1 MASGWKTPT
10 NKTRRLIL
18 LGDSIFDNG
27 AYVETGEKDVAAHL
41 RARLSPEEWTVE
53 LRAVDGAVVG
63 DVPAQL
69 DRAVIEPRGVFVL
82 SAGGNDA
89 LGCVGMLSDP
99 TPYTIADVLAQFHGI
114 KESFRDAYVATLDR
128 IVAHNLPTIACT
140 IYNPRFDEALLQ
152 RTAEAA
158 LSIFND
164 VITQEA
170 MIRHVPIIDLRVV
183 CSEAA
188 DFANPIEPSHQG
200 GGRIAGAIVAALTGL
215 GDRQT

>member
-1 MASGWKTPT
+1 M
-10 NKTRRLIL
+10 TRRVIL

-27 AYVETGEKDVAAHL
+27 AYVGAGEKDVAAHL
-41 RARLSPEEWTVE
+41 RARLSPEEWAVE

-69 DRAVIEPRGVFVL
+69 ARAAVDPSGVFVL

-99 TPYTIADVLAQFHGI
+99 TPYTISDVLAQFYAI
-114 KESFRDAYVATLDR
+114 KESFRAAYVATLER
-128 IVAHNLPTIACT
+128 ILPHRLPTIACT

-170 MIRHVPIIDLRVV
+170 MIRRLPLIDLRIV

-200 GGRIAGAIVAALTGL
+200 GGRIAEAIVLALA
-215 GDRQT
+215 RCAPSPAS

>member
-1 MASGWKTPT
+1 M
-10 NKTRRLIL
+10 TRRLIL

-27 AYVETGEKDVAAHL
+27 AYVGAGEKDVAAHL
-41 RARLSPEEWTVE
+41 RARLPADEWTVE

-69 DRAVIEPRGVFVL
+69 DRAAVDSPGIFVL

-99 TPYTIADVLAQFHGI
+99 TPYTIADVLAQFYGI
-114 KESFRDAYVATLDR
+114 KESFREAYVAALDR
-128 IVAHNLPTIACT
+128 ILAHGLPTIACS
-140 IYNPRFDEALLQ
+140 IYNPRFDEAVLQ

-164 VITQEA
+164 VIVQEA
-170 MIRHVPIIDLRVV
+170 MIRLVPIIDLRIV

-188 DFANPIEPSHQG
+188 DFANPIEASHRG
-200 GGRIAGAIVAALTGL
+200 GARIAEAIVSALARYAPLT
-215 GDRQT
+215 RPSPASR